1 MTDNM
6 VERVT
11 RAAYERY
18 LEGLIGC
25 CEPPWDM
32 LPQSH
37 RDNLMGAQRAAIA
50 AMWEP
55 TLGMRHTGQIA
66 FVDRL
71 IIRFPKTGDWDIKLG
86 GYAMRDAWRAMI
98 DAALQEDKP

>member
-1 MTDNM
+1 MSDNF

-50 AMWEP
+50 AMREP
-55 TLGMRHTGQIA
+55 TIDMRRAFKEATQAETITGGIVLKCGWIFGWQA
-66 FVDRL
+66 
-71 IIRFPKTGDWDIKLG
+71 
-86 GYAMRDAWRAMI
+86 AI
-98 DAALQEDKP
+98 DAALQEKPE

>member
-1 MTDNM
+1 MSDNF

-50 AMWEP
+50 AMREP
-55 TLGMRHTGQIA
+55 TEGMVQSGFERIWNCEVYCREDPMHTVEMQTTTA
-66 FVDRL
+66 
-71 IIRFPKTGDWDIKLG
+71 KTSWQ
-86 GYAMRDAWRAMI
+86 AMI